1 MTQHST
7 EISRAYPLA
16 IRFLAPRARSIRE
29 MQDYLKKKGFHG
41 AVIDGMIQRLEGEK
55 LLNDLEF
62 AALFIEQRER
72 FNPKSHYA
80 LAFELK
86 KKGIDETIIQKSLE
100 GIDEFESAWRAVQP
114 KLRLWNSYDGEKFKK
129 KIMNYLRNRGFSYS
143 VCITTFEKAV
153 ASKDIEP

>member
-1 MTQHST
+1 MTHHSP
-7 EISRAYPLA
+7 EIAKAYPLA
-16 IRFLAPRARSIRE
+16 IRFLAPRARSIHE
-29 MQDYLKKKGFHG
+29 MRNYLKKKGFHET
-41 AVIDGMIQRLEGEK
+41 VIDGMIQRLEAEK

-80 LAFELK
+80 LTFELK
-86 KKGIDETIIQKSLE
+86 NKGIDETIIQKLLE

-114 KLRLWNSYDGEKFKK
+114 KLRLWNTYDEEKFKK

-143 VCITTFEKAV
+143 VCITTFEKALKGDE
-153 ASKDIEP
+153 S